1 MASYY
6 SQVEEAIKKN
16 QKELAHL
23 QDELRG
29 LRTVERDTP
38 RESYQRQHAQIL
50 YHIDLEQ
57 RQLEKNRNLL
67 QDYEEA
73 HRAITELRESRENA
87 EIEQLRQLL
96 ATERDPHIRKEISEE
111 IDAKTKE
118 HESRIESL
126 ETIVQTSMGRL
137 TDELA
142 EELRNS
148 FLTEENDKDVS
159 LEENAPEIHPSED
172 SENIVMEEVVRE
184 ETLDEREKKFAEELE
199 TAETIYGEAEA
210 DYKTSIEKLQAIF
223 EEERTI
229 RENEGPFATEE
240 ELDNFT
246 SEYMRRKIEENER
259 LEAAR
264 DKMTRAQKKITSI
277 ERKMAAYAELKEEAR
292 REQVDVVTYEKIKKT
307 VASKEVLDAVYE
319 TKGLGEVSRRSK
331 KGKETANEVSQEVVR
346 RVIEQ
351 LRADGII
358 SGQNVSQQ
366 GLINQNGAVNII
378 DTINII
384 YGTDIPVKAGD
395 SRTITITTE
404 EKERVKETQKV
415 KVKVR
420 KVPHNGNEQEGKTP
434 GKAPTD
440 MEGAKVTVTETST
453 EETTTETTTEE
464 TAVETETT
472 TTETTTGTE
481 TNTGTETD
489 SETGTDT
496 GTTGTEEPVSD
507 DKKGIVDGFNPDG
520 TYRLRKDQ
528 IIQDDL
534 ARKPEEKK
542 PETPVKTDKPVE
554 SAKTDEGKNPGT
566 GMVPYEPKPTGMV
579 PYKPPVT
586 DLVPA
591 GTKEPTKVQ
600 VHEPVQVLYGPP
612 PVQKPIEVKV
622 TEKPTEKPVVP
633 VKPTEKPQPTKEPVK
648 PTDAPKKTTPKR
660 GLITILDEIT
670 EGLDLKAKDGKRYK
684 ASNIKCFK
692 GFKEELKSGN
702 YLYNIVHLVP
712 AIVKL
717 PFSLI
722 RKASGKIMLR
732 AESKKNI
739 KTLKERISKLSEEDL
754 MTIYKEYRGSRVI
767 QEGFPSILNT
777 LLEERI
783 QQFAMSKVS
792 QINSELEQRYAR
804 AFASIRELEGLER
817 LIRDPKTSAEDKKKY
832 EQAKKDLLK
841 GQAQNIAAIRKGYI
855 AANEWMSGGS
865 HGFSEDMKAATT
877 KLSVVGKRFAKDHD
891 LDREL
896 LHRQA
901 QLEQA
906 EMRAIADGND
916 EMALRT
922 FIQAETLLSQ
932 NTEINGSIFGKRS
945 TGKKYYSPLAEQLD
959 YRDDPFVRDLFTTIA
974 VTSAAIST
982 VQSIKAAKDQADII
996 AENQRRMDRNNQT
1009 MDQVNQMGADIAGKR
1024 GTMME
1029 GMEAQGMQDTLAG
1042 ANEIE
1047 RAVLDKTD
1055 WGLGTRA
1062 YRTADNA
1069 GHAYYTSFYDGTKAA
1084 YENIAQQYAAGQ
1096 INQAQT
1102 MQMMADLTTK
1112 THQTFGNIN
1121 DACLDI
1127 LRPYA
1132 QTHPQFDLTG
1142 VQGAMEYLQANPD
1155 AFSAMNQAMVDVTN
1169 AGDVLASMQ
1178 LEQLIPLTTLPSTI
1192 RTTII
1197 NGAATAALASNIN
1210 NTMGAKKHTYGNDVT
1225 EMVEEYAE
1233 EQAERKAQREQANSR
1248 GNSK

>member
-50 YHIDLEQ
+50 YHIDQEQ

-73 HRAITELRESRENA
+73 HRAITELRASREND
-87 EIEQLRQLL
+87 ELEQLRNLL
-96 ATERDPHIRKEISEE
+96 ATERDPQIRREISEE
-111 IDAKTKE
+111 LDAKTKE
-118 HESRIESL
+118 HESIIESL
-126 ETIVQTSMGRL
+126 ETRVQTSMGKL

-142 EELRNS
+142 TELRNS
-148 FLTEENDKDVS
+148 FLTEETV
-159 LEENAPEIHPSED
+159 EEKEAVQDEEAPEIHPSDETVI
-172 SENIVMEEVVRE
+172 EETQEEVQ
-184 ETLDEREKKFAEELE
+184 LDEREKKFAEDLAE
-199 TAETIYGEAEA
+199 AETLYGEAEA
-210 DYKTSIEKLQAIF
+210 EYKTSIEKLQAIF
-223 EEERTI
+223 DEERTI
-229 RENEGPFATEE
+229 RENDGPFATEE

-259 LEAAR
+259 FEAAR
-264 DKMTRAQKKITSI
+264 DKMARAQKKIASI

-292 REQVDVVTYEKIKKT
+292 KEQVDVVTYEKIKKT
-307 VASKEVLDAVYE
+307 VASKEVLEAVYE

-331 KGKETANEVSQEVVR
+331 QGKETANEVSQEVVR

-351 LRADGII
+351 LREDGII
-358 SGQNVSQQ
+358 SGQTVSQE
-366 GLINQNGAVNII
+366 GLINQNGSVNII

-395 SRTITITTE
+395 ARTITITTD
-404 EKERVKETQKV
+404 EKERVKTTQKV

-434 GKAPTD
+434 GKAPSD
-440 MEGAKVTVTETST
+440 MEGAKVA
-453 EETTTETTTEE
+453 TETTS
-464 TAVETETT
+464 AATETT
-472 TTETTTGTE
+472 TTETTSTETTETE
-481 TNTGTETD
+481 TNTGTESS
-489 SETGTDT
+489 SETGTESD
-496 GTTGTEEPVSD
+496 TTGTENPVSD
-507 DKKGIVDGFNPDG
+507 DQKGLVDGFNPDG

-534 ARKPEEKK
+534 ARRPEGKK
-542 PETPVKTDKPVE
+542 PEAPEKTDAPVKPN
-554 SAKTDEGKNPGT
+554 DEKKPGT

-586 DLVPA
+586 DIVPV

-600 VHEPVQVLYGPP
+600 VHKPVQVLYGPP

-622 TEKPTEKPVVP
+622 TEKPTEKPVIP

-648 PTDAPKKTTPKR
+648 PTEQPKKETPKR
-660 GLITILDEIT
+660 GLITILDELT

-702 YLYNIVHLVP
+702 YLYNIVHAVP

-739 KTLKERISKLSEEDL
+739 KKLKERISKLSEEDL

-777 LLEERI
+777 LLEERV
-783 QQFAMSKVS
+783 QQFAMSKVT
-792 QINSELEQRYAR
+792 QINSELEQRYAK

-817 LIRDPKTSAEDKKKY
+817 LIHDPKTSAEDKKKY

-906 EMRAIADGND
+906 EMRAITDGND

-932 NTEINGSIFGKRS
+932 NTEISGSIFGRRS

-982 VQSIKAAKDQADII
+982 VQSIKAAKDQADLM
-996 AENQRRMDRNNQT
+996 AENQRIMDRNNQT

-1047 RAVLDKTD
+1047 RAVLDKTN
-1055 WGLGTRA
+1055 WGLGTKA

-1096 INQAQT
+1096 INQAQA

-1155 AFSAMNQAMVDVTN
+1155 AFQAMNQAMVDVTN

-1210 NTMGAKKHTYGNDVT
+1210 NTMGAKKHTYGNEVT
-1225 EMVEEYAE
+1225 EMVEEYAD
-1233 EQAERKAQREQANSR
+1233 EQAERRAQREQENSR